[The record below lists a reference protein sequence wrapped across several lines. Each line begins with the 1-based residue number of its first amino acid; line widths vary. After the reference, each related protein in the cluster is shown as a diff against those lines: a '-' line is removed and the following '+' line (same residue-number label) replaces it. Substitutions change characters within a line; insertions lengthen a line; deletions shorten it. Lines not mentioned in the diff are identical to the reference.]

1 MENFFENNDLSQIKA
16 TSRTHMVIEQ
26 ILNSILDGN
35 LNYGDLLPPENR
47 LCEIFGVSRT
57 VLREAVKVLSSRG
70 ILEVRQGAGTIVS
83 RPKDEIPENA
93 LSEYIKFNEFTLIQ
107 LMEVRWP
114 LEVEVAKLVARRCS
128 LKYLKQLQNTVDK
141 MRNGDQSVEA
151 YVCQDDLFHRTLA
164 EATENPIFGVITR
177 SIVGLLHASRQ
188 LTISNYGIDIVI
200 AEHTQI
206 YRAIE
211 NKDSPAAAEAM
222 RVHMASTMMQLE
234 KLVLAKR
241 DSNEG

>member
-1 MENFFENNDLSQIKA
+1 MCSEYKDLSTIKS
-16 TSRTHMVIEQ
+16 TSRTNLVIEQ

-35 LNYGDLLPPENR
+35 LKEGDILPPENK
-47 LCEIFGVSRT
+47 LCDIFGVSRT
-57 VLREAVKVLSSRG
+57 VLREAVKILSSRG
-70 ILEVRQGAGTIVS
+70 ILEVKQGAGTLVR

-114 LEVEVAKLVARRCS
+114 LEVEMAKLVARRCN
-128 LKYLKQLQNTVDK
+128 LKYLKQLKNTIERMK
-141 MRNGDQSVEA
+141 NGDQSVEA
-151 YVCQDDLFHRTLA
+151 YVYQDDVFHRTLA

-188 LTISNYGIDIVI
+188 LTISHYGIDIVI
-200 AEHTQI
+200 EEHNQI
-206 YRAIE
+206 YKAIE
-211 NKDSPAAAEAM
+211 HKNSDAAVDAM
-222 RVHMASTMMQLE
+222 RVHMSSTMMQLE